1 MKRNGNMSATQRSI
15 SGTKPE
21 LDEVGAVQP
30 TTGKD
35 AAESMLKTV
44 DKSTQKTTG
53 ISLFHILT
61 MLLEPCTVFAQLE
74 QSNAQLA
81 KSMPWSIT
89 QLSWNWPYSL
99 GRSTQRLLS
108 SFASDCVSGK
118 ITGPN

>member
-1 MKRNGNMSATQRSI
+1 MSATQRSI

-61 MLLEPCTVFAQLE
+61 
-74 QSNAQLA
+74 LA
-81 KSMPWSIT
+81 SIGASIALY
-89 QLSWNWPYSL
+89 LSGNKKAGIFVGLWPPTFQAL
-99 GRSTQRLLS
+99 K
-108 SFASDCVSGK
+108 AVVDK
-118 ITGPN
+118 K